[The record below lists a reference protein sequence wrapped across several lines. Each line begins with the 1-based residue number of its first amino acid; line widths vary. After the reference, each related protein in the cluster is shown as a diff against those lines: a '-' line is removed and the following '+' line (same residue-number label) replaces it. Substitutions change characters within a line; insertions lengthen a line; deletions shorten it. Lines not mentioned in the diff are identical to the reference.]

1 MLKNSRD
8 WSLSQKECGRKFA
21 LTSEKLC
28 TQNLEPAWEK
38 ECGAKFGLMQIRLDL
53 PNGGYRLVK
62 RWYGDTGTEYIDTGT
77 SKSAA

>member
-38 ECGAKFGLMQIRLDL
+38 ECGGKFSLTLGNVKMPREKCMK
-53 PNGGYRLVK
+53 PNM
-62 RWYGDTGTEYIDTGT
+62 D
-77 SKSAA
+77 